1 MRVLIILMLM
11 SDLALAQ
18 DLTGEQKLKKLSW
31 LEGTWNRTNVK
42 TGRTASERWVTTDQ
56 GDFRGWGVSMNGAD
70 TSFVEKLKIITKDN
84 EVYYVADVLGN
95 KELTYFKFTELT
107 ATGFVCE
114 DPEHDFPKKISYQ
127 VSGKKLTATIS
138 GNGKSIDYFFEKID

>member
-1 MRVLIILMLM
+1 MLIILMLM

-18 DLTGEQKLKKLSW
+18 DLTGEQKLKKLFW

-42 TGRTASERWVTTDQ
+42 AGRTASERWVKTDQ
-56 GDFRGWGVSMNGAD
+56 GEFQGWGVSMNGPD

-84 EVYYVADVLGN
+84 EVYYVADVSGN

-107 ATGFVCE
+107 AAGFVCE

-127 VSGKKLTATIS
+127 VNGTKLKATIS
-138 GNGKSIDYFFEKID
+138 GNGKSIDYLFEKIN

>member
-56 GDFRGWGVSMNGAD
+56 GDFLGWGVSMNGVD
-70 TSFVEKLKIITKDN
+70 TSFVEKLKIIIKDN
-84 EVYYVADVLGN
+84 EVLCSRCSW
-95 KELTYFKFTELT
+95 K
-107 ATGFVCE
+107 
-114 DPEHDFPKKISYQ
+114 
-127 VSGKKLTATIS
+127 
-138 GNGKSIDYFFEKID
+138 

>member
-1 MRVLIILMLM
+1 MRMLIILILM
-11 SDLALAQ
+11 SDFAFAQ

-42 TGRTASERWVTTDQ
+42 TGRTASERWVITDQ
-56 GDFRGWGVSMNGAD
+56 GDFRGLGVSMNGVD
-70 TSFVEKLKIITKDN
+70 TSFVEKLKIITQDN
-84 EVYYVADVLGN
+84 EVYYVADVPGN

-114 DPEHDFPKKISYQ
+114 ALEHDFPKKISYQ
-127 VSGKKLTATIS
+127 VSGTKLKANIS
-138 GNGKSIDYFFEKID
+138 GNGKSIDYFFERIN